1 MKDSVTLGYF
11 LLFAVGICWTLTG
24 ITVSEAKSKN
34 CNILAFYCVGSFLAM
49 LLLTVSGGL
58 PLLRELCLP
67 EKRFAIGCFA
77 VCSFLN
83 GTGQGITMWNLKKGG
98 RALAFAI
105 PQMSFLLPFLWS
117 IFFWSQ
123 RLTWFSGSGISLI
136 VVSTLYLSMGKHQG
150 SNSELELK
158 RIFISIAAML
168 ICGISQIL
176 LIIPTQFPA
185 ERTLSPLTSSWVIL
199 AANAFFFLIL
209 LLGSGSGKSLDLK
222 LALKCGS
229 FWGLFAALSYCA
241 LLPTIRIFGKVGKS
255 GIVYAAG
262 CGMAITLFTLFTVIR
277 YHEKQSFARWLAF
290 FGIIIGIILVRI

>member
-24 ITVSEAKSKN
+24 ITVSEAKSRN
-34 CNILAFYCVGSFLAM
+34 CNIFVFYCVGSFLAM
-49 LLLTVSGGL
+49 LLLTVLGGL
-58 PLLRELCLP
+58 PLLRELTSS

-77 VCSFLN
+77 VCSFFN

-98 RALAFAI
+98 RALAYAI
-105 PQMSFLLPFLWS
+105 PQLSFLLPFLWS
-117 IFFWSQ
+117 IFFCSQ
-123 RLTWFSGSGISLI
+123 RLTWYSCSGISLI
-136 VVSTLYLSMGKHQG
+136 VVSSLYLSMGKHQG

-209 LLGSGSGKSLDLK
+209 LLSSRDRKSLDLK
-222 LALKCGS
+222 LAVKCGS

-277 YHEKQSFARWLAF
+277 YHEKQSFERWLAF
-290 FGIIIGIILVRI
+290 AGIIIGIVLVRI